1 MEVLFQI
8 VSYIGAGV
16 SLMLGSIPGAAYKG
30 KYHNKLIHR
39 CRKCWWV
46 GGVGP
51 SLLWVT
57 IQSSSTDFYC
67 DWFPRA
73 QNITEYVINL
83 GIRKFPSN
91 SRNMRKFP
99 YNGRLCR

>member
-1 MEVLFQI
+1 MHAQVQEVQ
-8 VSYIGAGV
+8 VQV
-16 SLMLGSIPGAAYKG
+16 VGS
-30 KYHNKLIHR
+30 
-39 CRKCWWV
+39 
-46 GGVGP
+46 GP

-57 IQSSSTDFYC
+57 IQSSSTDFYH

-91 SRNMRKFP
+91 SRNIGEGYLRVAGFP
-99 YNGRLCR
+99 R